1 MDSPFKQLASLL
13 DTRISGHTSQ
23 AVAGLQAEMGTMT
36 TSGLKLDSYKYEI
49 QDYMTADWRI
59 ELELP
64 AFSLTGTINGGGS
77 AKIDF
82 ETARIP
88 DVKIHFKDGL
98 RPGDRVLVQPVNNGS
113 DFVVLCKV
121 VV

>member
-64 AFSLTGTINGGGS
+64 AFSLTGTINGGSS

-88 DVKIHFKDGL
+88 DVKIHFKEGL
-98 RPGDRVLVQPVNNGS
+98 QPGDRVLVQPVNNGS